1 MIYIILLIEMFLF
14 GLVFHRLV
22 TTNHWTLG
30 KKLLVSLV
38 AGILTEAFG
47 FLVAMTLSLDPVVLI
62 FIKIPKIIVSGLMVY
77 FFYKNEIHH

>member
-14 GLVFHRLV
+14 GLVFYRLI

-38 AGILTEAFG
+38 AGILTEVFG
-47 FLVAMTLSLDPVVLI
+47 FLIAMALSLDPVILI
-62 FIKIPKIIVSGLMVY
+62 FIKIPKIVVSGLMVY
-77 FFYKNEIHH
+77 FFYKHEIHH